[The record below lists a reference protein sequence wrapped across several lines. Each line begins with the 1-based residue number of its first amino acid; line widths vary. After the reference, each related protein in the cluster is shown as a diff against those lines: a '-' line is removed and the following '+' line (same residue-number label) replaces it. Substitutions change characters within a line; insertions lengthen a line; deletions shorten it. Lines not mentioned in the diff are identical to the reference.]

1 MNVFMSY
8 KFCTKNLTL
17 DDNDNDNENEKE
29 NDNENENENDNE
41 NENKQK
47 KIFLIIYKNGLLS
60 ITITITKQRSYKK
73 RQDIVI
79 ETYQRKKITK
89 FKSIKKN

>member
-17 DDNDNDNENEKE
+17 DE
-29 NDNENENENDNE
+29 NENENDNDNE

-47 KIFLIIYKNGLLS
+47 KIVFNNI
-60 ITITITKQRSYKK
+60 
-73 RQDIVI
+73 
-79 ETYQRKKITK
+79 
-89 FKSIKKN
+89 

>member
-17 DDNDNDNENEKE
+17 DE
-29 NDNENENENDNE
+29 NENENENDNDNE

-47 KIFLIIYKNGLLS
+47 KIFLIIYKNELLS
-60 ITITITKQRSYKK
+60 I
-73 RQDIVI
+73 
-79 ETYQRKKITK
+79 
-89 FKSIKKN
+89 